1 MITMTK
7 TEAERQLN
15 KQLTNQEYNKFIY
28 DLNFKSKKQL
38 HKNAQTK
45 TIKTTKAPLKFKDA
59 KSEYLQ
65 VNNLDV
71 KCFDARYYEYLL
83 KFDDCFLDF
92 KKPSI
97 QTRFCFGYG
106 QNGIST
112 EEDYEGAR
120 SQERNMETNKQAF
133 IDANLEDLNKSIE
146 KIETFIN
153 QWIDKKETCFSSRY
167 NKIFICK
174 NSYNHLAYLAWSWDY
189 DNIRN
194 KDAIIKEATKEDLLL
209 IIEVYKQQIENFKK
223 RLNTYLKRYGLS
235 KLNTWTYLVD

>member
-1 MITMTK
+1 MILMTK
-7 TEAERQLN
+7 KEAERQLN
-15 KQLTNQEYNKFIY
+15 KQLTNQEYNKYIY
-28 DLNFKSKKQL
+28 DLNFKNKKQT
-38 HKNAQTK
+38 HKNTQTK
-45 TIKTTKAPLKFKDA
+45 ITKTTKAHLKFNDTKT
-59 KSEYLQ
+59 EYLRI
-65 VNNLDV
+65 NNFDI
-71 KCFDARYYEYLL
+71 KFFDARYYEYLL
-83 KFDDCFLDF
+83 KFGDCFLGF
-92 KKPSI
+92 EKPSI

-120 SQERNMETNKQAF
+120 SQERNMETNQQAF
-133 IDANLEDLNKSIE
+133 INANLEDLKKSIE
-146 KIETFIN
+146 RIETFIS
-153 QWIDKKETCFSSRY
+153 QWIDKKEKCFSSRY

-174 NSYNHLAYLAWSWDY
+174 NSYDHLAYLAWSWDY

-235 KLNTWTYLVD
+235 KLTTWTYLVD

>member
-1 MITMTK
+1 MTK
-7 TEAERQLN
+7 KEAERQLN
-15 KQLTNQEYNKFIY
+15 KQLTNQEYNKYIY
-28 DLNFKSKKQL
+28 DLNFKNKKQT

-45 TIKTTKAPLKFKDA
+45 ITKTTKAHLKFNDA
-59 KSEYLQ
+59 KTEYLR
-65 VNNLDV
+65 VNNFDV

-83 KFDDCFLDF
+83 KFGDCFLGF
-92 KKPSI
+92 EKPSI

-120 SQERNMETNKQAF
+120 SQERNMETNQQAF
-133 IDANLEDLNKSIE
+133 INANLEDLNKSIKNLQE
-146 KIETFIN
+146 FIDN
-153 QWIDKKETCFSSRY
+153 FFDNKNTCFSARY

-189 DNIRN
+189 GNIRN
-194 KDAIIKEATKEDLLL
+194 KDDILKEATKEDLLL

-235 KLNTWTYLVD
+235 KLRTWTYLVD

>member
-7 TEAERQLN
+7 AEAEKQLN
-15 KQLTNQEYNKFIY
+15 KQLTNNEYMQYIY
-28 DLNFKSKKQL
+28 KLNFGSKKQT

-45 TIKTTKAPLKFKDA
+45 ITKTTKAPLKFNDA
-59 KSEYLQ
+59 KNEFLQ
-65 VNNLDV
+65 INNLDA
-71 KCFDARYYEYLL
+71 KCFDAKYYEYFL
-83 KFDDCFLDF
+83 KFDDCFLGF
-92 KKPSI
+92 EKPSI

-106 QNGIST
+106 LNGVSSQ
-112 EEDYEGAR
+112 EDYEGAR

-146 KIETFIN
+146 DLQDFIDN
-153 QWIDKKETCFSSRY
+153 FFDHKNTCFSSRY

-174 NSYNHLAYLAWSWDY
+174 NSYNHKAYLAWSWDY
-189 DNIRN
+189 ENIRN

-235 KLNTWTYLVD
+235 KLTTWTYLVD

>member
-1 MITMTK
+1 MLLMTK
-7 TEAERQLN
+7 KEAERQLN
-15 KQLTNQEYNKFIY
+15 KQLTNQEYNKYIY
-28 DLNFKSKKQL
+28 DLNFKNKKQT

-45 TIKTTKAPLKFKDA
+45 ITKTTKAPLKFNDA
-59 KSEYLQ
+59 KTEFLQ
-65 VNNLDV
+65 VNNFDA

-83 KFDDCFLDF
+83 KFGDCFLGF

-120 SQERNMETNKQAF
+120 SQERNMETNQQTF
-133 IDANLEDLNKSIE
+133 INANLEDLNKSI
-146 KIETFIN
+146 KDIETFIS
-153 QWIDKKETCFSSRY
+153 QWLDKKEKCFSSRY

-174 NSYNHLAYLAWSWDY
+174 NSYNHLASLAWSWDY

-235 KLNTWTYLVD
+235 KLTTWTYLVD

>member
-7 TEAERQLN
+7 AEAETKLN
-15 KQLTNQEYNKFIY
+15 KTLTNNEYMQYIHM
-28 DLNFKSKKQL
+28 LNFGCKKQT

-45 TIKTTKAPLKFKDA
+45 TAKTTKAPLKFNDA
-59 KSEYLQ
+59 KAEFLQ
-65 VNNLDV
+65 VNNLDSKSYEA
-71 KCFDARYYEYLL
+71 KCYEYAL
-83 KFDDCFLDF
+83 KFDNNFLCFD
-92 KKPSI
+92 KPNIKTS
-97 QTRFCFGYG
+97 FCFGYG

-120 SQERNMETNKQAF
+120 SQERNIETNQQAF
-133 IDANLEDLNKSIE
+133 INANLEDLNKSIE

-153 QWIDKKETCFSSRY
+153 QWIDKKEKCFSSRY

-174 NSYNHLAYLAWSWDY
+174 NSYNHLAYLTWSWDY

-223 RLNTYLKRYGLS
+223 RLNTYLKRFGLI
-235 KLNTWTYLVD
+235 KLTTWTYLAD

>member
-7 TEAERQLN
+7 TEAETRLN
-15 KQLTNQEYNKFIY
+15 KTLTNNEYMQYIY
-28 DLNFKSKKQL
+28 KLNFGSKKQV
-38 HKNAQTK
+38 HKNAQPKIT
-45 TIKTTKAPLKFKDA
+45 KTTKAPLKFNDA
-59 KSEYLQ
+59 KNEFLQ
-65 VNNLDV
+65 VNNFDV

-83 KFDDCFLDF
+83 KFGDCFLGF
-92 KKPSI
+92 EKPSI

-112 EEDYEGAR
+112 DEDYEGAR

-133 IDANLEDLNKSIE
+133 INANLEGLNKSIE
-146 KIETFIN
+146 DIETFIS
-153 QWIDKKETCFSSRY
+153 QWKDKEEKFFSSRY

-174 NSYNHLAYLAWSWDY
+174 NSCDHLAYLTWSWDY

-194 KDAIIKEATKEDLLL
+194 KDMIIREATKEDLLL

-235 KLNTWTYLVD
+235 KLTTWTYLVD

>member
-1 MITMTK
+1 MLLMTK
-7 TEAERQLN
+7 KEAERQLN
-15 KQLTNQEYNKFIY
+15 KQLTNQEYNKYIY
-28 DLNFKSKKQL
+28 DLNFKNKKQT

-45 TIKTTKAPLKFKDA
+45 ITKTTKAHLKFNDA
-59 KSEYLQ
+59 KTEYLR
-65 VNNLDV
+65 VNNFDV

-83 KFDDCFLDF
+83 KFGDCFLGF
-92 KKPSI
+92 EKPSI

-120 SQERNMETNKQAF
+120 SQERNMETNQQAF
-133 IDANLEDLNKSIE
+133 INANLEDLNKSIKNLQE
-146 KIETFIN
+146 FIDN
-153 QWIDKKETCFSSRY
+153 FFDNKNTCFSARY

-189 DNIRN
+189 GNIRN
-194 KDAIIKEATKEDLLL
+194 KDDILKEATKEDLLL

-235 KLNTWTYLVD
+235 KLRTWTYLVD

>member
-7 TEAERQLN
+7 AEAETKLN
-15 KQLTNQEYNKFIY
+15 KTLTNNEYMQYIY
-28 DLNFKSKKQL
+28 KLNFGSKKQT

-45 TIKTTKAPLKFKDA
+45 ITKTTKAPLKFEDA
-59 KSEYLQ
+59 KTEFLR
-65 VNNLDV
+65 VNDLDEKSYEA
-71 KCFDARYYEYLL
+71 KCYEYAL
-83 KFDDCFLDF
+83 KFDNNFLCFS
-92 KKPSI
+92 KPDI
-97 QTRFCFGYG
+97 KTRFCFGYG

-120 SQERNMETNKQAF
+120 SQERNMETNQQAF
-133 IDANLEDLNKSIE
+133 INANLEDLNKSIK
-146 KIETFIN
+146 KIETFIS
-153 QWIDKKETCFSSRY
+153 QWLDKKEKCFSSRY

-194 KDAIIKEATKEDLLL
+194 KEMIIREATKEDLLL
-209 IIEVYKQQIENFKK
+209 IIEVYKQQIQNFKK

-235 KLNTWTYLVD
+235 KLTTWTYLVD

>member
-7 TEAERQLN
+7 AEAETKLN
-15 KQLTNQEYNKFIY
+15 KTLTNNEYMQYIY
-28 DLNFKSKKQL
+28 KLNFGSKKQT

-45 TIKTTKAPLKFKDA
+45 TTKTTKASLKFNDA
-59 KSEYLQ
+59 KTEYLQ
-65 VNNLDV
+65 VNNFNA
-71 KCFDARYYEYLL
+71 KSFDARYYEYLL
-83 KFDDCFLDF
+83 KFGDCFLGF

-106 QNGIST
+106 LNGIST
-112 EEDYEGAR
+112 QEDYEGAR
-120 SQERNMETNKQAF
+120 SQERNMETNQQTF
-133 IDANLEDLNKSIE
+133 INANLEDLNKSI
-146 KIETFIN
+146 KDLQDFIDN
-153 QWIDKKETCFSSRY
+153 FFDNKNTCFSSRY

-194 KDAIIKEATKEDLLL
+194 KDDIIKEATKEDLLL

-235 KLNTWTYLVD
+235 KLTTWTYLVD

>member
-7 TEAERQLN
+7 TEAETKLN
-15 KQLTNQEYNKFIY
+15 KTLTNNEYMQYIY
-28 DLNFKSKKQL
+28 KLNFGSKKQT

-45 TIKTTKAPLKFKDA
+45 ITKTTKAHLKFNDA
-59 KSEYLQ
+59 KAEYLQ
-65 VNNLDV
+65 VNNFDV

-83 KFDDCFLDF
+83 KFGNCFLGF
-92 KKPSI
+92 EKPSI

-112 EEDYEGAR
+112 DGDFNRACEE
-120 SQERNMETNKQAF
+120 ERNMETNQQAF
-133 IDANLEDLNKSIE
+133 IDANLEDLNKSVK
-146 KIETFIN
+146 KIKTYIK
-153 QWIDKKETCFSSRY
+153 QWIDKEEKCFSSRY

-174 NSYNHLAYLAWSWDY
+174 NSYNHLACLTWSWDY

-194 KDAIIKEATKEDLLL
+194 KDMIIREATKEDLLL

-235 KLNTWTYLVD
+235 KLTTWTYLVD

>member
-7 TEAERQLN
+7 AEAETKLN
-15 KQLTNQEYNKFIY
+15 KTLTNNEYMQYIY
-28 DLNFKSKKQL
+28 KLNFGSKKQT

-45 TIKTTKAPLKFKDA
+45 ITKTTKAPLKFNDA
-59 KSEYLQ
+59 KTEFLQ
-65 VNNLDV
+65 VNNFDA
-71 KCFDARYYEYLL
+71 KSFDARYYEYLL
-83 KFDDCFLDF
+83 KFGDCFLGF

-120 SQERNMETNKQAF
+120 SQEKNMETNQQAF
-133 IDANLEDLNKSIE
+133 INANLEDLNKSIE
-146 KIETFIN
+146 KIETFIS
-153 QWIDKKETCFSSRY
+153 QWIDKEEKCFSSRY

-174 NSYNHLAYLAWSWDY
+174 NSYNHLAYLTWSWDY
-189 DNIRN
+189 ENIRN

-235 KLNTWTYLVD
+235 KLTTWTYLVD

>member
-1 MITMTK
+1 MILMTK
-7 TEAERQLN
+7 KEAERQLN
-15 KQLTNQEYNKFIY
+15 KQLTNQEYNKYIY
-28 DLNFKSKKQL
+28 DLNFKNKKQT

-45 TIKTTKAPLKFKDA
+45 ITKTTKAPLKFNDA
-59 KSEYLQ
+59 KTEFLQ
-65 VNNLDV
+65 VNNFDV
-71 KCFDARYYEYLL
+71 KSFDARYYEYLL
-83 KFDDCFLDF
+83 KFGDCFLGF
-92 KKPSI
+92 EKPSI
-97 QTRFCFGYG
+97 RTRFCFGYG

-120 SQERNMETNKQAF
+120 SQERNMETNQQAF
-133 IDANLEDLNKSIE
+133 INANLEDLKKSIE
-146 KIETFIN
+146 RIETFIS
-153 QWIDKKETCFSSRY
+153 QWIDKKEKCFSSRY

-174 NSYNHLAYLAWSWDY
+174 NSYDHLAYLAWSWDY

-235 KLNTWTYLVD
+235 KLTTWTYLVD

>member
-1 MITMTK
+1 MRQIIIFSEGVGPKQTFF
-7 TEAERQLN
+7 ERAIAVFLN
-15 KQLTNQEYNKFIY
+15 NL
-28 DLNFKSKKQL
+28 
-38 HKNAQTK
+38 
-45 TIKTTKAPLKFKDA
+45 DA
-59 KSEYLQ
+59 KSYEA
-65 VNNLDV
+65 
-71 KCFDARYYEYLL
+71 KCYEYAL
-83 KFDDCFLDF
+83 KFDNNFLCF

-120 SQERNMETNKQAF
+120 SQERNMETNQQAF
-133 IDANLEDLNKSIE
+133 INANLEDLNKSI
-146 KIETFIN
+146 KDLQDFIDN
-153 QWIDKKETCFSSRY
+153 FFDHKNICFSARY

-174 NSYNHLAYLAWSWDY
+174 NSCDHLAYLAWSWDY

-235 KLNTWTYLVD
+235 KLTTWTYLVD

>member
-1 MITMTK
+1 MLLMTK
-7 TEAERQLN
+7 KEAEKQLN
-15 KQLTNQEYNKFIY
+15 KQLTNQEYNKYIY
-28 DLNFKSKKQL
+28 DLNFGSKKQT

-45 TIKTTKAPLKFKDA
+45 TTKITKAPLKFEDA
-59 KSEYLQ
+59 KAEYLQ
-65 VNNLDV
+65 VNNFDV

-83 KFDDCFLDF
+83 KFGDCFLGF
-92 KKPSI
+92 EKPSI

-120 SQERNMETNKQAF
+120 SQERNMETNQQAF
-133 IDANLEDLNKSIE
+133 IDANLEDLKKSI
-146 KIETFIN
+146 KNLQDFIDN
-153 QWIDKKETCFSSRY
+153 FFDNKNTCFCARY

-174 NSYNHLAYLAWSWDY
+174 NSYEHKAYLTWSWDY

-235 KLNTWTYLVD
+235 KLTTWTYLVD